1 MHAKFDHNT
10 GIYYAIYEKMYLD
23 KDFQGNIVL
32 TLTFDIETL
41 FKVTA
46 SFIYKYVFYVECDI
60 IRYVKDEIMHVH
72 ACIIYGTSIILQ
84 RFALTKLL
92 CLGSYLILNT

>member
-1 MHAKFDHNT
+1 MHAKFDHN
-10 GIYYAIYEKMYLD
+10 IYYAIYEKMYLD
-23 KDFQGNIVL
+23 KDFSGKYCVDLDIGPKNFIQG
-32 TLTFDIETL
+32 
-41 FKVTA
+41 A
-46 SFIYKYVFYVECDI
+46 SFIYKYIFYVECDI

>member
-46 SFIYKYVFYVECDI
+46 SFIYKYIFYVECDI
-60 IRYVKDEIMHVH
+60 IKYVKDVYLHLPSTRYCSLYFLQKLIFNLSLYRNSQTEI
-72 ACIIYGTSIILQ
+72 Y
-84 RFALTKLL
+84 
-92 CLGSYLILNT
+92 

>member
-46 SFIYKYVFYVECDI
+46 SFIYKYIFYVECDI
-60 IRYVKDEIMHVH
+60 IKYVKDETMHT
-72 ACIIYGTSIILQ
+72 CIYMYIYIYQVL
-84 RFALTKLL
+84 FPLFLTET
-92 CLGSYLILNT
+92 YI